1 MILVRFVEASL
12 GTSVIHDGVT
22 QQGQDLPFTRNAGKS
37 PGSRCLFLQQDHRIL
52 VFMFTLRA
60 INNIFFW
67 TRHVHGHHRLA
78 RDALRWVVHVSV
90 RTSFRR

>member
-1 MILVRFVEASL
+1 MRFVEASL

-22 QQGQDLPFTRNAGKS
+22 KQGQDLPSTRNAGKT
-37 PGSRCLFLQQDHRIL
+37 PGSRCLFLEHDHGVL

-67 TRHVHGHHRLA
+67 TPSVGTSCS
-78 RDALRWVVHVSV
+78 ALGCSRECSDQFSWLNSCL
-90 RTSFRR
+90 